1 MVASF
6 LCMIKDEIVRD
17 FETKA
22 VALPLAYVL
31 SVASTHSALI
41 WLHDAAC
48 EIGRYRYTKFGL

>member
-1 MVASF
+1 
-6 LCMIKDEIVRD
+6 MIKDEIVRD